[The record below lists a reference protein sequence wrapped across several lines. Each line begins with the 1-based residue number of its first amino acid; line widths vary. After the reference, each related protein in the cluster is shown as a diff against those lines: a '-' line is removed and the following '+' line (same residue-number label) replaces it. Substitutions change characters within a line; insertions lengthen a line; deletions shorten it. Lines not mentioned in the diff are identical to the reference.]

1 MPNNKGERSLLVCM
15 CMCVYIYMGF
25 PVSSSCSP
33 HGTHS
38 NTSHHRHS
46 GRDLQLQIAVH
57 ARLCMYSIDYI
68 YFYLEIA
75 LLNAQSISIFILHD
89 ADCVILQLVSSVVVY
104 VCCVVC
110 CIRGVLEIVIHFVKT
125 TNTFDLFILYID
137 TDNYSMLNSAL

>member
-1 MPNNKGERSLLVCM
+1 VYVYV
-15 CMCVYIYMGF
+15 CVYYMGS

-38 NTSHHRHS
+38 NTSHHRHC

-75 LLNAQSISIFILHD
+75 LLNAQSISIFILHNV
-89 ADCVILQLVSSVVVY
+89 DCVILLLVSSVVVY
-104 VCCVVC
+104 VC